1 MIIHNSRSSEVKK
14 MDYPE
19 KELVRKSRDGD
30 IYAFEKLIQAYEKRI
45 FNIALKMVGNREDAS
60 DIAQEVCIKI
70 YKSIGSFKESSSFS
84 TWVYRITSNVC
95 IDQLRKRKNNVVPL
109 AVSSDDGE
117 YELPVASNERLPEE
131 IVEGKEL
138 ADLIKSCILNL
149 APEQRII
156 ITLRDI
162 YGHSYEDIANMLNIS
177 MGTVKSRLNRAR
189 NTLKD
194 KIKNMEPFKDDIV

>member
-1 MIIHNSRSSEVKK
+1 MIIVDSRSSEVRK

-19 KELVRKSRDGD
+19 KELVQKSRNGD
-30 IYAFEKLIQAYEKRI
+30 IDAFEKLIQAYEKRI

-95 IDQLRKRKNNVVPL
+95 IDQLRKRKSNIVPL
-109 AVSSDDGE
+109 TMSSDDGE
-117 YELPVASNERLPEE
+117 YELPVASNDRLPED
-131 IVEGKEL
+131 IVESREL
-138 ADLIKSCILNL
+138 SNLIKSCILEL
-149 APEQRII
+149 VPEQKII

-162 YGHSYEDIANMLNIS
+162 YGHSYEDIAKILNIS

-194 KIKNMEPFKDDIV
+194 KIKNMEPFKDGIV